1 MRILPPLTAAAV
13 AVVLYVAVFQRETL
27 VPPATEDSPAA
38 EPSPSLAEDNAV
50 SVVAIRSTA
59 QSVADAILTRG
70 RTEAARQVEVKS
82 QTSGLVLS
90 EPLRRGAFV
99 TKGQTLCQLEPGTRA
114 AQAAEA
120 QARLAE
126 ARARLAAA
134 ETEFDA
140 ANRLNEGGY
149 ASDTRRISAQAD
161 LESARAGVQS
171 AEAGVAA
178 ITVEINHLVLSAP
191 FEGLLETDTAELG
204 SLLQPGNACAIVIQL
219 NPIKIVGFLPEAE
232 VDRVTVGAIA
242 KARLVTGRE
251 VAGRVTFLSRSAD
264 AATRTFRVEIT
275 AENAD
280 LSIRDGQTAE
290 LVIAAEGV
298 QAHLVPASSLTL
310 DDQGRLGLR
319 VVTPENTTAFTPV
332 AVLRD
337 TTEGV
342 YVTGLPETADIVTVG
357 QEFVRDGSKVAVTYA
372 PPTPG
377 QTAPEQ
383 TAPGNAP

>member
-13 AVVLYVAVFQRETL
+13 AVVLYVAVFQRETF
-27 VPPATEDSPAA
+27 VPPAAEDSPTAKPL
-38 EPSPSLAEDNAV
+38 PSVAEDNAV
-50 SVVAIRSTA
+50 SVVAIHSTA
-59 QSVADAILTRG
+59 QSVADAIVTRG

-134 ETEFDA
+134 ETEFEA

-319 VVTPENTTAFTPV
+319 VVTPENTTEFTPV
-332 AVLRD
+332 SVLRD

-357 QEFVRDGSKVAVTYA
+357 QEFVRDGSKVSVTYA
-372 PPTPG
+372 TP
-377 QTAPEQ
+377 AL
-383 TAPGNAP
+383 GNAP